1 MYCCILKE
9 SSGFLWFP
17 EILFVHLGIN
27 DLKIKVMKVRLTNP
41 FLAICGIALSIF
53 NMFIGGSIFTYFL
66 FGACFGLI
74 FLNYRERKINS

>member
-1 MYCCILKE
+1 MYFWILKE

-41 FLAICGIALSIF
+41 FLAICGMALSIF

-74 FLNYRERKINS
+74 FLNYREEKSNS